1 MNSKLHVVSDAKGRP
16 IRMYLS
22 AGQTS
27 DYMGAAALLSSQPKA
42 TTLLADRGY
51 RAIVCH
57 WFKDNGE
64 GELVS
69 QRLDRSRYS
78 ALHPYAQEP
87 LGANPARHCP
97 LPEAPQDREHV
108 RPHQRLANR
117 RENHSQAN

>member
-64 GELVS
+64 GQLVP
-69 QRLDRSRYS
+69 QRLD
-78 ALHPYAQEP
+78 
-87 LGANPARHCP
+87 
-97 LPEAPQDREHV
+97 
-108 RPHQRLANR
+108 
-117 RENHSQAN
+117 